1 MSQINTTVRDFI
13 RENQEIIGFEPEDQC
28 AVDMVNKARVIAYP
42 MGDWVGTVGYFAAPM
57 HCGNF
62 FLPSCYESIRQVR
75 QCNNQGRVQLD
86 IDSVEYNMCG
96 GLIIMARLYGRSYCP
111 VMLNGCPLTFTV
123 CNKQDENKLIR
134 VQYVDNKGSM
144 RDENVKMAYPYSPAT
159 FGASSLTYIPG
170 EIKRIT
176 KPVTVGMVRVNSGTA
191 EGYIESWDR
200 NPTYSIYTSTGT
212 NCNCDGPVYVKAKK
226 KCIPYTTDNLDDV
239 LDINPEA
246 LSSLVFAVKAKSR
259 QQQDWLQNYQSLVR
273 LAKEFLNAE
282 LQNETDTSVGMA
294 SVRMDDKFFNSLN
307 DGFETVYE

>member
-1 MSQINTTVRDFI
+1 MSQVNTSIREFI
-13 RENQEIIGFEPEDQC
+13 RENQEIIGFDPEDQC
-28 AVDMVNKARVIAYP
+28 AIDMVNKARVVAYP

-62 FLPSCYESIRQVR
+62 LLPSCYESIRQVR
-75 QCNNQGRVQLD
+75 QCNSQGRVQLD
-86 IDSVEYNMCG
+86 IDSVEYNSCG
-96 GLIIMARLYGRSYCP
+96 GMIIMARLFGRSYCP
-111 VMLNGCPLTFTV
+111 ITLNGCPLSFSI
-123 CNKQDENKLIR
+123 CNKQDEGKLLR

-144 RDENVKMAYPYSPAT
+144 RDENVIMVQSPVMGGST
-159 FGASSLTYIPG
+159 LNYIPG

-176 KPVTVGMVRVNSGTA
+176 KPVTVGMVRVTA
-191 EGYIESWDR
+191 GSSTGFIESWDR

-226 KCIPYTTDNLDDV
+226 KCIPYTLDNLDDV

-259 QQQDWLQNYQSLVR
+259 QQQDWFQNYQSLVR

-294 SVRMDDKFFNSLN
+294 SVRMDDKFFNSML
-307 DGFETVYE
+307 DEFTAVYE